1 MKGGFRMNKV
11 KKVLYVLAY
20 MRYSSHNQDDGNS
33 IASQTTTIENYA
45 EANGMEIENY
55 YIDTA
60 KTGRNTNRPK
70 YKRMIEDIK
79 SGNFKAKCII
89 VRAIDRL
96 HRNAKNQLD
105 DLEWFAEHGIRL
117 ISVTDGIDTE
127 TETSKLLTTIKAA
140 VAEDFSETLSKNTR
154 AALLE
159 CAKQCRYLGGNVP
172 LGYKVNA
179 DGFYEI
185 DELKSPIIRDIF
197 SLYLHGM
204 GYDYIINY
212 LKEKGCKT
220 TAGNDF
226 SKTSLHTILK
236 NKKYMGT
243 YVYDKSTPKNSE
255 GKRNSHTSKEEYIEI
270 PNGMPA
276 IISEEDFE
284 KVQQKMAENAK
295 KQSSRASKNYYALN
309 GILHCGKCGK
319 VFSGNVNHSND
330 KRYFQYRKTCQCR
343 IKSVRMDSLNKFVF
357 YAIQQCIFSPEN
369 KGKIIQ
375 KINAKLAINKGLQ
388 STEINA
394 LLSRINGIEN
404 AQNNLTGYLEAGKA
418 TETIFSKMQKNE
430 TELKILR
437 SQLEVKSKEISSV
450 DDEIY
455 NRLVSK
461 FVNYMSKVKS
471 PEAVALRNAVI
482 KDIKID
488 DNVTIEFNSGITVNS
503 ETIRYFNDNMEE

>member
-1 MKGGFRMNKV
+1 MKIKAF
-11 KKVLYVLAY
+11 AY
-20 MRYSSHNQDDGNS
+20 IRYSSHNQDEGNS
-33 IASQTTTIENYA
+33 IAAQTTTIENYA
-45 EANGMEIENY
+45 ESHNMEIENY
-55 YIDTA
+55 YIDMA
-60 KTGRNTNRPK
+60 RTGRNTNRPE

-79 SGNFKAKCII
+79 NGNVKAKCII

-96 HRNAKNQLD
+96 HRNAKNQLA
-105 DLEWFAEHGIRL
+105 DLEWFSEHGIRL

-154 AALLE
+154 DALLE
-159 CAKQCRYLGGNVP
+159 CAKQCRHLGGNAP

-185 DELKSPIIRDIF
+185 DELKAPVIRDIF
-197 SLYLHGM
+197 SLYLQGM

-226 SKTSLHTILK
+226 TKTALHTILK

-255 GKRNSHTSKEEYIEI
+255 GKRNSHASKEEYIEI
-270 PNGMPA
+270 PNGMPS
-276 IISEEDFE
+276 IISEEDFK

-309 GILHCGKCGK
+309 GLLHCGKCEK
-319 VFSGNVNHSND
+319 AFSGNVNHSNG
-330 KRYFQYRKTCQCR
+330 KRYFQYRRTCQCKV
-343 IKSVRMDSLNKFVF
+343 KSVSMDSLNNFVF
-357 YAIQQCIFSPEN
+357 YALQQCIFSPEN
-369 KGKIIQ
+369 KEKIIQ
-375 KINAKLAINKGLQ
+375 KINAKLAVNRGLQ
-388 STEINA
+388 SAEINA

-430 TELKILR
+430 TELEILR
-437 SQLEVKSKEISSV
+437 SQLEAKSKEISSV

-471 PEAVALRNAVI
+471 PETVALRNAAI

-488 DNVTIEFNSGITVNS
+488 DNVTIEFDSGVTINS
-503 ETIRYFNDNMEE
+503 EIIQYFNDNMEE

>member
-1 MKGGFRMNKV
+1 MNMKTKA
-11 KKVLYVLAY
+11 LAY
-20 MRYSSHNQDDGNS
+20 IRYSSHNQDEGNS
-33 IASQTTTIENYA
+33 IAAQTTTIENYA
-45 EANGMEIENY
+45 ESHNMEIEKY
-55 YIDTA
+55 YIDMA
-60 KTGRNTNRPK
+60 RTGRNTNRPE
-70 YKRMIEDIK
+70 YRHMIEDIK
-79 SGNFKAKCII
+79 NGTVQAKCII
-89 VRAIDRL
+89 MRALDRL
-96 HRNAKNQLD
+96 HRNAKNQLA

-159 CAKQCRYLGGNVP
+159 CAKQCRYLGGNLL
-172 LGYKVNA
+172 LGYQVNA

-197 SLYLHGM
+197 SLYLQGM
-204 GYDYIINY
+204 GYDFIINY

-220 TAGNDF
+220 STGNDF
-226 SKTSLHTILK
+226 TKTALHTILK

-255 GKRNSHTSKEEYIEI
+255 GKRNSHTFKEEYIEI

-276 IISEEDFE
+276 IISEEDFK

-319 VFSGNVNHSND
+319 AFSGNVNHSND
-330 KRYFQYRKTCQCR
+330 KRYFQYRKTCQCK

-357 YAIQQCIFSPEN
+357 YAIQQCMFSPEN
-369 KGKIIQ
+369 KEKIIQ
-375 KINAKLAINKGLQ
+375 KINAKLAINRGLQ

-430 TELKILR
+430 TELKILK
-437 SQLEVKSKEISSV
+437 SQLEAKSKEISSV
-450 DDEIY
+450 DDEVY

-461 FVNYMSKVKS
+461 FVNYMSTVKS

-503 ETIRYFNDNMEE
+503 ETIRYFNDNMEV

>member
-1 MKGGFRMNKV
+1 MKTKA
-11 KKVLYVLAY
+11 LAY
-20 MRYSSHNQDDGNS
+20 IRYSSHNQDEGNS
-33 IASQTTTIENYA
+33 IAAQTTTIENYA
-45 EANGMEIENY
+45 ESHNMEIENY
-55 YIDTA
+55 YIDMA
-60 KTGRNTNRPK
+60 RTGRNTNRPE
-70 YKRMIEDIK
+70 YRHMIDDIK
-79 SGNFKAKCII
+79 NSNVKAKCII

-96 HRNAKNQLD
+96 HRNAKNQLA
-105 DLEWFAEHGIRL
+105 DLEWFSEHGIRL

-159 CAKQCRYLGGNVP
+159 CAKQCRYLGGNLP

-197 SLYLHGM
+197 SLYLQGM
-204 GYDYIINY
+204 GYDFIINY

-220 TAGNDF
+220 STGNDF
-226 SKTSLHTILK
+226 TKTALHTILK

-276 IISEEDFE
+276 IISEEDFK

-309 GILHCGKCGK
+309 GLLHCGKCGK
-319 VFSGNVNHSND
+319 AFSGNVNHSND
-330 KRYFQYRKTCQCR
+330 KRYFQYRKTCQCK
-343 IKSVRMDSLNKFVF
+343 IKSVRMDNLNKFVF
-357 YAIQQCIFSPEN
+357 YAIQQCIFNPEN
-369 KGKIIQ
+369 KEKIIQ
-375 KINAKLAINKGLQ
+375 KINAKLAINRGLQ
-388 STEINA
+388 SAEINA

-437 SQLEVKSKEISSV
+437 SQLEAKSKEISSV
-450 DDEIY
+450 DDEVY

-461 FVNYMSKVKS
+461 FVNYMSTVKS

-488 DNVTIEFNSGITVNS
+488 DNVTIEFNSGITVNN